1 MNKVSEADVIKE
13 YCNHLGFED
22 VADIDYSSKQE
33 LLDKLRTMRDGLQ
46 EVPKEERLKVRPNL
60 AVSIQQAFY
69 ASEYELLRFKK
80 TNNHFKGDIH
90 ADKTEQ

>member
-1 MNKVSEADVIKE
+1 MR
-13 YCNHLGFED
+13 LGGELSFLLT
-22 VADIDYSSKQE
+22 DIDYSSKKE
-33 LLDKLRTMRDGLQ
+33 LLDKLRAMRDGLQ

>member
-1 MNKVSEADVIKE
+1 MR
-13 YCNHLGFED
+13 LGGELSFLLT
-22 VADIDYSSKQE
+22 DIDYSSKQE

-80 TNNHFKGDIH
+80 PNNHFKGDIH
-90 ADKTEQ
+90 ADKTKQ